1 MEEINRKRVVK
12 PLVESPLS
20 SKRRR
25 MSTVADA
32 IVLLNELGIQCHKEG
47 KLAEADIL
55 FRESLVFA
63 NQGNTIPSRQRKPEQ
78 QVEPRNQKPKV
89 TTGPMGIKECEYD
102 EGMHVYRTP
111 LSLQNT
117 SCQHKVAATLLYNTG
132 LTLIRMKDFEGARLS
147 FLKALE
153 STLPECKSTAPLGSS
168 PEGLC
173 RLKIHHNLG
182 YCCYR
187 IGRQQEAMSFYL
199 QSMFQVKGGK
209 YDMAVS
215 CNSIAMLHL
224 RESNCSSGDC
234 MELLRTS
241 YTNFCSTAGANSTEA
256 ATVLFNIGQ
265 ACFYRSEYPQAL
277 ETFQD
282 ALKIRK
288 KHPLGDNSIDVAIC
302 IFGIG
307 QTYHKMG
314 RLEEAMKCF
323 VRFLEIRELHS
334 AMDYQDVI
342 TALNSIANLHKDRG
356 ENDKA
361 YSVFEKALVVGVA
374 AFGGPHPHLASTLVS
389 FGSLCFQMGKF
400 ETALKLY
407 EESLRAQK
415 EGLGENHPEI
425 INTLLNIAQIHW
437 HMGRFRS
444 AWTTFKE
451 ILTLQVQS
459 IGATSLPVAS
469 TVSSMALIYC
479 QMEKYDDA
487 LELYQEAL
495 RIRRDCF
502 DDQEHAD
509 ITATLNTIGLVL
521 CKLHEFHLAKDTFEE
536 CLRSRIRTLGVEHL
550 DVSMLMHNLA
560 AVHLDLHEEDDAIKL
575 LDRALQIRKNKLG
588 PNHPEV
594 ASTLH
599 HLGQA
604 YQIRGTLEEARH
616 CFQQGLKI
624 ERSKGDSADKV
635 VIRKL
640 LNLIGNIHLMRAH
653 VPEMMECFEE
663 ASRIEE
669 EQDVDF
675 RAFLLVTGH
684 NFFDLSR
691 LHPQCA
697 PLA

>member
-1 MEEINRKRVVK
+1 MEEINRKRVLLQ
-12 PLVESPLS
+12 PFTESPLS

-25 MSTVADA
+25 MATVADA
-32 IVLLNELGIQCHKEG
+32 IVLLNELGIQCHREG
-47 KLAEADIL
+47 KLTEAHTL

-63 NQGNTIPSRQRKPEQ
+63 NQGNTIPSKPEQ
-78 QVEPRNQKPKV
+78 HSQPQNKTSKA
-89 TTGPMGIKECEYD
+89 TAGPMGIKECEYD
-102 EGMHVYRTP
+102 EGMHIYRTP

-117 SCQHKVAATLLYNTG
+117 SCQQKVAATLLYNTG

-153 STLPECKSTAPLGSS
+153 ATLPECKLPTST
-168 PEGLC
+168 EGLC

-224 RESNCSSGDC
+224 REANCNSGDC
-234 MELLRTS
+234 LELLRTS
-241 YTNFCSTAGANSTEA
+241 YNNFCSTAGSDSSEA
-256 ATVLFNIGQ
+256 ATVLFNLGQ
-265 ACFYRSEYPQAL
+265 ARFYRSEYPEAL
-277 ETFQD
+277 QTFED

-288 KHPLGDNSIDVAIC
+288 EHPLGDNSINVAIC

-314 RLEEAMKCF
+314 RLEEAMQCF
-323 VRFLEIRELHS
+323 VKFLEIRELHG

-415 EGLGENHPEI
+415 EGLGEKHPEI

-444 AWTTFKE
+444 AWTTFKD

-495 RIRRDCF
+495 RIRRDCL
-502 DDQEHAD
+502 DDPEHAD

-521 CKLHEFHLAKDTFEE
+521 CKLHEFQLAKDTFEE
-536 CLRSRIRTLGVEHL
+536 CLRSRIKTLGVDHL

-560 AVHLDLHEEDDAIKL
+560 AVHLDLHEEEQAIKL
-575 LDRALQIRKNKLG
+575 LDRALQIRKKKLG

-604 YQIRGTLEEARH
+604 YQIRGTLEEACR
-616 CFQQGLKI
+616 CFQQGLEI
-624 ERSKGDSADKV
+624 ERKKGDSADKIV
-635 VIRKL
+635 VRKL
-640 LNLIGNIHLMRAH
+640 LNLIGNIHLMRAQ

-669 EQDVDF
+669 EQNIDF
-675 RAFLLVTGH
+675 RTSLLVTGH

-697 PLA
+697 PVA